1 MIAGAGDLDGPL
13 GVFLAF
19 HLAEVG
25 GVVLPLPAASILVA
39 APRGDATATVQAA
52 VDRTVADNPER
63 PRGFVQAVLASLSEP
78 RTTATPFVP
87 RSRPK

>member
-1 MIAGAGDLDGPL
+1 MPVEPTDTPRFPILSAADL
-13 GVFLAF
+13 
-19 HLAEVG
+19 
-25 GVVLPLPAASILVA
+25 
-39 APRGDATATVQAA
+39 VQAA